1 MTMRGWRMAA
11 LLTLGAC
18 SADPGTDPSRP
29 PAPVEES
36 ALLPLRKPPP
46 SAEKQMAL
54 DARNKPKGPG
64 AVDPPGAIHL
74 PAFTFR
80 TMDRAEIKVELNG
93 EPLSTT
99 PCLWSIT
106 EAIAFD
112 KSIELPKEDPKAG
125 AKFVGSTEL
134 EGKPPSKV
142 EVYVLTNPA
151 QLGKYPS
158 LRKDE
163 FVVIVDGTIGVRPVL
178 GALRVRV
185 EGYRYTDY
193 TPLGNPEGDDASRFL
208 RTIWFERKTD

>member
-1 MTMRGWRMAA
+1 
-11 LLTLGAC
+11 
-18 SADPGTDPSRP
+18 
-29 PAPVEES
+29 V
-36 ALLPLRKPPP
+36 
-46 SAEKQMAL
+46 
-54 DARNKPKGPG
+54 
-64 AVDPPGAIHL
+64 IHL

-93 EPLSTT
+93 QPLSAT

-106 EAIAFD
+106 EEIAFD
-112 KSIELPKEDPKAG
+112 KNLELPKDDPKAG

-142 EVYVLTNPA
+142 DVYVLTNPA

-163 FVVIVDGTIGVRPVL
+163 FVVIVDGTIGTQTVL

-193 TPLGNPEGDDASRFL
+193 TPLGNPEGDDAGRFL
-208 RTIWFERKTD
+208 RTIWFERKSD

>member
-1 MTMRGWRMAA
+1 MTTRGWRIVA

-18 SADPGTDPSRP
+18 SGDPGPASSRP
-29 PAPVEES
+29 PAPVEE
-36 ALLPLRKPPP
+36 ATQLPLRKSPPD
-46 SAEKQMAL
+46 AAKQMAL
-54 DARNKPKGPG
+54 DARNKPKAAPADPAPG
-64 AVDPPGAIHL
+64 VIHL

-106 EAIAFD
+106 EAIEFD
-112 KSIELPKEDPKAG
+112 KNLELPKDDPKAG

-142 EVYVLTNPA
+142 DVYVLTNPA

-163 FVVIVDGTIGVRPVL
+163 ILVIVDGMIGIHAVL
-178 GALRVRV
+178 GALRLRV

-208 RTIWFERKTD
+208 RTIWFERKSD

>member
-1 MTMRGWRMAA
+1 MTTRGWRIAA

-18 SADPGTDPSRP
+18 SGDPDPDPSRP

-36 ALLPLRKPPP
+36 AQLPLRKQPL
-46 SAEKQMAL
+46 SVEKQMAL
-54 DARNKPKGPG
+54 AARNKPKAPPSD
-64 AVDPPGAIHL
+64 DPPGAIHL

-80 TMDRAEIKVELNG
+80 TMDRAEVKVEVNG

-112 KSIELPKEDPKAG
+112 KDLELPKEDPKAD

-134 EGKPPSKV
+134 DGKPTSKV
-142 EVYVLTNPA
+142 EVYVLTNPGRLA
-151 QLGKYPS
+151 KYPS

-163 FVVIVDGTIGVRPVL
+163 FVVIVDGTIGTRTVL

-193 TPLGNPEGDDASRFL
+193 TPLGNPEGDDASRFR

>member
-1 MTMRGWRMAA
+1 MTTRGWRIAA
-11 LLTLGAC
+11 LLALGAC
-18 SADPGTDPSRP
+18 SGDPDP
-29 PAPVEES
+29 
-36 ALLPLRKPPP
+36 
-46 SAEKQMAL
+46 
-54 DARNKPKGPG
+54 
-64 AVDPPGAIHL
+64 AIHL

-80 TMDRAEIKVELNG
+80 TMDRAEVKVEMNG

-106 EAIAFD
+106 EAISFD
-112 KSIELPKEDPKAG
+112 KNLELPKDDPKAG

-134 EGKPPSKV
+134 DGKPPSKV

-151 QLGKYPS
+151 RLEKYPS

-163 FVVIVDGTIGVRPVL
+163 FVIIVDGTIGARPVL

-193 TPLGNPEGDDASRFL
+193 TPLGNPEGDDAGRFL

>member
-1 MTMRGWRMAA
+1 
-11 LLTLGAC
+11 
-18 SADPGTDPSRP
+18 
-29 PAPVEES
+29 
-36 ALLPLRKPPP
+36 
-46 SAEKQMAL
+46 MAL
-54 DARNKPKGPG
+54 DARNRPKGTP
-64 AVDPPGAIHL
+64 ADTPPGAIHL

-80 TMDRAEIKVELNG
+80 TMDHAQIKVELNG

-112 KSIELPKEDPKAG
+112 KDLELPKDDPKVG

-142 EVYVLTNPA
+142 DVYVLTNPA
-151 QLGKYPS
+151 QLGKYPV

-208 RTIWFERKTD
+208 RTIWFERKSD